1 MLIKNWQ
8 NKEKLELKA
17 TRKGFGEGLL
27 TAARKDKNIVGLCA
41 DLTGS
46 LNMSD
51 FRKAYPKRFF
61 QIGVAEQNMAGVG
74 AGLALAGKTAFIG
87 SFATFNPGRNWEQ
100 VRVSI
105 CYNNAN
111 VKVIGSH
118 AGLTVGED
126 GATHQALE
134 DIATMRVIPNM
145 TVISP
150 ADALEAKKATIA
162 IAQKKG
168 PVYLR
173 LCRAKTPIF
182 TQPDAKFVIGKA
194 SVLLKGKDVTLI
206 ATGPIVYDTLQA
218 ALELEKL
225 GIIASVINLHTIKP
239 IDEKA
244 IINSAKET
252 GAIVTIEDHQ
262 IAGGLGGAVAE
273 VLAKNYPV
281 PQEFIGLNDAFGETG
296 KPDQLYKKNKMT
308 VKDIVKVAT
317 LVVKRKI

>member
-1 MLIKNWQ
+1 MLVKNWQ
-8 NKEKLELKA
+8 NKEKLKVKA

-27 TAARKDKNIVGLCA
+27 VAARKDKNIVALCA

-51 FRKAYPKRFF
+51 FKKAYPKRFF
-61 QIGVAEQNMAGVG
+61 QVGVAEQNMAGVG
-74 AGLALAGKTAFIG
+74 AGLALAGKTAFVG
-87 SFATFNPGRNWEQ
+87 SFAAFNPGRNWEQ

-105 CYNNAN
+105 GYNNAN
-111 VKVIGSH
+111 VKVVGSH

-134 DIATMRVIPNM
+134 EIATMRVIPNM

-162 IAQKKG
+162 ISQKKG

-182 TQPDAKFVIGKA
+182 THRDAKFRLGKA
-194 SVLLKGKDVTLI
+194 SILLKGKDVTLI
-206 ATGPIVYDTLQA
+206 ATGPIVYDTLEA
-218 ALELEKL
+218 ARALEKL
-225 GIIASVINLHTIKP
+225 GIQATVINMHTIKP

-244 IINSAKET
+244 IISAAKKT

-262 IAGGLGGAVAE
+262 IMGGLGGAVSE
-273 VLAKNYPV
+273 VLAKNIPT
-281 PQEFIGLNDAFGETG
+281 PQEFIGVNDQFGETG
-296 KPDQLYKKNKMT
+296 KPDLLYKKHGMT
-308 VKDIVKVAT
+308 VKDIVKSAKAVI
-317 LVVKRKI
+317 KRKV